1 MKKRLELYSY
11 DYCYKAYREKGELYL
26 WSSLN
31 IGGGLLVALDNA
43 NIGYEEVPTGTIV
56 TKYKILLPQGA
67 TAKVS
72 KEYAVIRYP
81 KPPVVEF
88 PIAIAEKDFY
98 DFAVKM
104 ADKTA
109 QPSRSVRWNSEEH
122 TVRVSVSCL
131 CSIAKHLKRWPRV
144 KAVGDIT
151 YGDMAGCFDKVPET
165 CGPQVFF
172 HFGVED

>member
-1 MKKRLELYSY
+1 MKRLELYSY
-11 DYCYKAYREKGELYL
+11 DYAYKAYREKGELYL
-26 WSSLN
+26 WSSLV
-31 IGGGLLVALDNA
+31 IGREGLLRALDNA
-43 NIGYEEVPTGTIV
+43 NIAYEEVTTGTIV
-56 TKYKILLPQGA
+56 TKYRILLPQGA

-98 DFAVKM
+98 DFAEKM

-144 KAVGDIT
+144 KAIGDIT